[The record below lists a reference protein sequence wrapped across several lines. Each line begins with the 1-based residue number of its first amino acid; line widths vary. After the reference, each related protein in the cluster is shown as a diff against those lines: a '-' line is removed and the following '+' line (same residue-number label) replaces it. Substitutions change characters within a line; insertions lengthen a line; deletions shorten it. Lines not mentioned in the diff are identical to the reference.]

1 MNTYQYLKISARK
14 VVTSGLH
21 RGSRTLKIVSIKW
34 NLTKRNLE
42 GVVTTCQA
50 LLTPSITVR
59 NPNSHGKSI
68 YLVAAERT
76 VNSVLLLSVFC
87 RV

>member
-42 GVVTTCQA
+42 GVVTT
-50 LLTPSITVR
+50 
-59 NPNSHGKSI
+59 
-68 YLVAAERT
+68 
-76 VNSVLLLSVFC
+76 
-87 RV
+87 